1 MLQISFREKK
11 LSSDYMKWLLIL
23 SSFVLQTEIFCQ
35 QFNRQQLR
43 DLFLQATER
52 KTALDSLALKLESIE
67 KKTPTEESYYGLC
80 NGLYC
85 QYDDG
90 NWAKLKHV
98 VKSKNHLNSAVE
110 RDSKDPELRFLRVML
125 EHFLPSFLG
134 FNKHIPEDLKVIFA
148 NPNFI
153 EDNPALRKKVLDFLL
168 WSKRC
173 TAEQNKL
180 LQAQLDELN
189 RKLYPAVVKK
199 NG

>member
-1 MLQISFREKK
+1 
-11 LSSDYMKWLLIL
+11 MKWLFIL
-23 SSFVLQTEIFCQ
+23 FSFFLQTEIFCQ

-52 KTALDSLALKLESIE
+52 KTALDSLASQLETIE

-90 NWAKLKHV
+90 NWAKLRHV
-98 VKSKNHLNSAVE
+98 MKSKNHLNSAVE
-110 RDSKDPELRFLRVML
+110 RDAKDPELRFLRLML

-134 FNKHIPEDLKVIFA
+134 LNKHIPEDLNVIFS
-148 NPNFI
+148 NPDFI
-153 EDNPALRKKVLDFLL
+153 DDNPPLKKKIIEFLL
-168 WSKRC
+168 WTKRC

-180 LQAQLDELN
+180 LQAQMDELN
-189 RKLYPAVVKK
+189 KKLNPVVVKK

>member
-1 MLQISFREKK
+1 
-11 LSSDYMKWLLIL
+11 MKWLLFL
-23 SSFVLQTEIFCQ
+23 STFIFQKEIYCQ

-52 KTALDSLALKLESIE
+52 KTALDSLASKLENIE

-90 NWAKLKHV
+90 NWAKLRHV
-98 VKSKNHLNSAVE
+98 IKSKNHLNSAVE
-110 RDSKDPELRFLRVML
+110 RDSKDPELRFLRLML

-134 FNKHIPEDLKVIFA
+134 LNKHIPDDLHVIFA

-153 EDNPALRKKVLDFLL
+153 DDNLALKKKVIEFLL

-180 LQAQLDELN
+180 LQAQMDELN
-189 RKLYPAVVKK
+189 KKLNPAEAKK